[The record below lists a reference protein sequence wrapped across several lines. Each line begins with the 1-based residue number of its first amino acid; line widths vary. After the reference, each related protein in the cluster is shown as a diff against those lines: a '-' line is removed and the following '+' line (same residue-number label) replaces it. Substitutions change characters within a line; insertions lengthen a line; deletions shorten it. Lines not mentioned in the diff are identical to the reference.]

1 MPEFGTQVYWH
12 DIPACPPPWKD
23 EEERA
28 RTWRISQRI
37 VGTISDQRYLLAPP
51 RAEILTKR
59 LLGRFAP
66 KRVHRHWGIVCEPY
80 LSPLHGVN
88 MVMSELQ
95 VRPITSEEAKEAVN
109 VVCEDYNAMTQQ
121 QQQQQQKTAHS
132 GVLSQGGVK
141 TEISTQQ
148 SNTAAIDLRE
158 APLLQ
163 VVKILCASRGLE
175 VSSFSKAELRRK
187 GRLGVADLL
196 PRRRVIMAF
205 DRSKPKFV
213 FATAVSVKKKK
224 KKKNDAE
231 KSTVCYIQLVAPT
244 SNPVPWRQLLKRE
257 MPYFPPNEC
266 VVVAVQ
272 RHHDDEEYDDDEKNS
287 GDGGPYLRDANVG
300 SEVLLGGNESDNE
313 DLREEKDAQ
322 PRHQQEGDNPQKRHK
337 CECADKTDSSDMSEG
352 SESSD
357 STTASCRSDE
367 AKRRKFVGRD
377 PIFTAE
383 EKLQNDPLFET
394 PVAVLRKL
402 PRKTRG
408 VHDWIQ
414 RLINPVARKR
424 LYAINY

>member
-12 DIPACPPPWKD
+12 NIPACPPPWKD

-28 RTWRISQRI
+28 RTWRISQHI
-37 VGTISDQRYLLAPP
+37 VGAISDQRHLLEPP
-51 RAEILTKR
+51 RAEILAKR

-66 KRVHRHWGIVCEPY
+66 KRVHRYWGIVCEPY
-80 LSPLHGVN
+80 LSPLNGLN

-95 VRPITSEEAKEAVN
+95 VRPITIEEAKEAVN

-121 QQQQQQKTAHS
+121 QQKSTQS
-132 GVLSQGGVK
+132 GILSQGGVK

-148 SNTAAIDLRE
+148 SNTAAMDLRE

-175 VSSFSKAELRRK
+175 VSSFSRAELRSK

-224 KKKNDAE
+224 DAE

-257 MPYFPPNEC
+257 IPYLPPNEC

-272 RHHDDEEYDDDEKNS
+272 RHHDDEGYDDDDDGDEKNS
-287 GDGGPYLRDANVG
+287 GDDGPYLSDANVR
-300 SEVLLGGNESDNE
+300 SEVLLGDNESEKD
-313 DLREEKDAQ
+313 DLGEEGDAQ
-322 PRHQQEGDNPQKRHK
+322 PRQQHEEGETPQKKHK
-337 CECADKTDSSDMSEG
+337 CEYEDKIVFSDMSEV
-352 SESSD
+352 SESSG

-367 AKRRKFVGRD
+367 AKRKKFVGRE

>member
-12 DIPACPPPWKD
+12 NIPACPPPWKD

-28 RTWRISQRI
+28 RTWRISQHI
-37 VGTISDQRYLLAPP
+37 VGAISDQRHLLEPP
-51 RAEILTKR
+51 RAEILAKR

-66 KRVHRHWGIVCEPY
+66 KRVHRYWGIVCEPY
-80 LSPLHGVN
+80 LSPLNGLN

-95 VRPITSEEAKEAVN
+95 VRPIAIEEAKEAVN
-109 VVCEDYNAMTQQ
+109 VVCEEYNAMTQQ
-121 QQQQQQKTAHS
+121 QQKSRQS
-132 GVLSQGGVK
+132 GILSQGGVK

-148 SNTAAIDLRE
+148 SNTAAMDLRE

-175 VSSFSKAELRRK
+175 VSSFSRAELRSK

-224 KKKNDAE
+224 DAE

-257 MPYFPPNEC
+257 IPYLPPNEC

-272 RHHDDEEYDDDEKNS
+272 RHHDDEEYDDDDGDEKKAAMM
-287 GDGGPYLRDANVG
+287 GHTWAM
-300 SEVLLGGNESDNE
+300 
-313 DLREEKDAQ
+313 Q
-322 PRHQQEGDNPQKRHK
+322 
-337 CECADKTDSSDMSEG
+337 T
-352 SESSD
+352 
-357 STTASCRSDE
+357 
-367 AKRRKFVGRD
+367 
-377 PIFTAE
+377 
-383 EKLQNDPLFET
+383 
-394 PVAVLRKL
+394 
-402 PRKTRG
+402 
-408 VHDWIQ
+408 
-414 RLINPVARKR
+414 
-424 LYAINY
+424 